1 MSLTM
6 IEQLKTQEEASF
18 TDMLDLAYSHS
29 AAQTL
34 DDANIAADNLL
45 NNFTEDELEDQE
57 GIDAL
62 DSTEDDLD
70 VDDTDLTET
79 DDGGELGNALSLYL
93 REMGRVPRLTV
104 KEEIR
109 LGLMVQQGKLEQQHA
124 IQYDTLPN

>member
-57 GIDAL
+57 EIDSL
-62 DSTEDDLD
+62 DSTEANLLN
-70 VDDTDLTET
+70 DTIN
-79 DDGGELGNALSLYL
+79 G
-93 REMGRVPRLTV
+93 P
-104 KEEIR
+104 
-109 LGLMVQQGKLEQQHA
+109 
-124 IQYDTLPN
+124 P